1 MAYNLQVDNR
11 DPKATPGQLLDG
23 DRWLTLEAFLKQE
36 VTSRSKMHQVDRLLT
51 QPVSLP
57 SVPYSSSVPSV
68 PSIGIKDEKR
78 LGLEVLGPC
87 GSQT

>member
-1 MAYNLQVDNR
+1 MTLSSEMAYNLQVDNR

-23 DRWLTLEAFLKQE
+23 DRWLTLVAFLKQE
-36 VTSRSKMHQVDRLLT
+36 VASRSKMHQVDRLLT

-68 PSIGIKDEKR
+68 P
-78 LGLEVLGPC
+78 
-87 GSQT
+87 